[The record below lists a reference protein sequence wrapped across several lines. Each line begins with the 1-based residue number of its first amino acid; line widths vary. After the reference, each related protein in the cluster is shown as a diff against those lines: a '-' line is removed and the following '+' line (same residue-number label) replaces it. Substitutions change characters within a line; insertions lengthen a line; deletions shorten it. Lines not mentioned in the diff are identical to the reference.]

1 MKTTERSTL
10 PSGKIFKYEYLTG
23 KQTLPSDQD
32 RIIEQT
38 KFIYSVLGKAF

>member
-1 MKTTERSTL
+1 MKTAERPTL
-10 PSGKIFKYEYLTG
+10 PSGKICKYEYLTG

-38 KFIYSVLGKAF
+38 KFTYSVLSKAF